1 MVPDPPVK
9 KNVSPTIPLP
19 KSLTINN
26 ARLAISSTVDIR
38 PDGFAFHSKSKS
50 PSTTL
55 PSIGVAVGPGAIPL
69 TTIPYLIN
77 LSAKP
82 NVNPFTAL

>member
-38 PDGFAFHSKSKS
+38 PDGFAFHSINVLVKEDRTLIR
-50 PSTTL
+50 TTHLLICIWIL
-55 PSIGVAVGPGAIPL
+55 PH
-69 TTIPYLIN
+69 
-77 LSAKP
+77 K
-82 NVNPFTAL
+82 